1 MFTKI
6 TKIILHLIVLLLVVV
21 ACTSAEEVSH
31 DASIPAKIV
40 LTASGSGSVTPIL
53 EVIAPPFEAE
63 RRGYRLK
70 VLPGSGTGEGVKGVI
85 QKILDIAGMA
95 RPPKK
100 EEAAQDVE
108 FVPLGQG
115 ASAIITHPAVKVTN
129 LSTAQ
134 VIALFAGEISSWS
147 DVGGADLPIILYI
160 RDEEDSNT
168 KILRQSLFNDKPFS
182 QAAEVLTSEANM
194 LVAVEGTPGG
204 IGIATWPT
212 TLAKK
217 TKVEA
222 VTIDGVAPND
232 SAYPMLSLLGIGYL
246 KERAEDVNPLL
257 DWLSSQ
263 NGQAALRRLDII
275 GAPKE

>member
-21 ACTSAEEVSH
+21 ACTSAEEVSD
-31 DASIPAKIV
+31 DASIPAQIV

-53 EVIAPPFEAE
+53 EVIAP
-63 RRGYRLK
+63 
-70 VLPGSGTGEGVKGVI
+70 
-85 QKILDIAGMA
+85 
-95 RPPKK
+95 
-100 EEAAQDVE
+100 
-108 FVPLGQG
+108 
-115 ASAIITHPAVKVTN
+115 
-129 LSTAQ
+129 
-134 VIALFAGEISSWS
+134 EISSWS
-147 DVGGADLPIILYI
+147 EVGGADLPVILYI

-168 KILRQSLFNDKPFS
+168 KILREILFNDQPFS

-222 VTIDGVAPND
+222 VTIDGLAPNWTGC
-232 SAYPMLSLLGIGYL
+232 P
-246 KERAEDVNPLL
+246 
-257 DWLSSQ
+257 
-263 NGQAALRRLDII
+263 RRMVKQPCE
-275 GAPKE
+275 GWTS